1 MIIQLKNVGKTYQNA
16 NFSLK
21 NITCSIEKGR
31 CIGLIGQNGT
41 GKSTLLKMMAG
52 LVEPDEGEISYQGRS
67 LTSLSPAERRAMRRS
82 VAYIFQQG
90 NLLLGETVAYHLK
103 LVYRLAGQKPDWQRI
118 DELLAFMNL
127 TQHKHTVCR
136 HLSGGQQQ
144 KVAIAMSL
152 LQNPQ
157 VLLCDEISSALDA
170 TSEQDIMSLLV
181 RLRQETDLALV
192 MISHNLTVLKN
203 LCDEVF
209 ILDQGQLAE
218 VVTPVKS
225 EANDS
230 NQHYLTYVKEFLRHA
245 D

>member
-1 MIIQLKNVGKTYQNA
+1 
-16 NFSLK
+16 
-21 NITCSIEKGR
+21 
-31 CIGLIGQNGT
+31 
-41 GKSTLLKMMAG
+41 
-52 LVEPDEGEISYQGRS
+52 
-67 LTSLSPAERRAMRRS
+67 
-82 VAYIFQQG
+82 
-90 NLLLGETVAYHLK
+90 
-103 LVYRLAGQKPDWQRI
+103 
-118 DELLAFMNL
+118 
-127 TQHKHTVCR
+127 
-136 HLSGGQQQ
+136 
-144 KVAIAMSL
+144 MSL